1 MKKKNLLL
9 FVIPMLLVLSFSLF
23 AQDNSARIS
32 SGRAP
37 YVQPQSVQYPMNL
50 LNYNSRAFG
59 YDASGGTVAVG
70 PFKMW
75 LSMPFGMTSLF
86 TDPLG
91 AEFVGAG
98 SLANGIWYGARYE
111 VAPLPTKLVRIDTS
125 TGVITFIT
133 NITGATSVTGLAWD
147 STTNTMYASDYGTS
161 NKLGT
166 INLSTGVF
174 TPLAGVVGTGLL
186 IDIACSNNGTIYGN
200 MITTPTTPAQIYTIN
215 KTTGVGTALPQ
226 NTGYNANYAQGMSWD
241 HAVDSGYLAAYN
253 YTTSAGELRKIDP
266 ATGATTLIGT
276 LGAEVDGF
284 VIPNP
289 GVAFTHDYSIPNFL
303 SLPTEWVKNTLYN
316 VKAKVQNSGTSPETN
331 VPVKFFVNG
340 VLTGTPV
347 NFSLAAGGVD
357 SVSFP
362 WTPLTAGPYTLKIAS
377 ALTTDGNRSNDTA
390 TINITVMNSAL
401 QTIFC
406 DDFTTTSNWT
416 LTTAGGTVPW
426 SSTASYTRYTMPS
439 TAIAP
444 GLGCDV
450 DLPGSGNSSNAI
462 ATLTTGL
469 NCTGKTGL
477 YLSFDS
483 DWNTLGTTDIAIT
496 EMSTDNG
503 ATWTQLASWNV
514 DRRNATEILPMTA
527 AENQANVKI
536 RFTAIQPGWDY
547 WWVIDNVCVKGYIL
561 TGTGNNNINL
571 PFNYSLSQNYPNP
584 FNPTTSISYSL
595 KANGFVTLKVYDVL
609 GKEVIT
615 LVNETKSAGTYIV
628 NFNGSKLSSGVYFYK
643 IEANEFTDIKR
654 MMLIK

>member
-1 MKKKNLLL
+1 MWK
-9 FVIPMLLVLSFSLF
+9 
-23 AQDNSARIS
+23 
-32 SGRAP
+32 
-37 YVQPQSVQYPMNL
+37 SVNGLP
-50 LNYNSRAFG
+50 
-59 YDASGGTVAVG
+59 G
-70 PFKMW
+70 PLM
-75 LSMPFGMTSLF
+75 
-86 TDPLG
+86 
-91 AEFVGAG
+91 
-98 SLANGIWYGARYE
+98 
-111 VAPLPTKLVRIDTS
+111 
-125 TGVITFIT
+125 
-133 NITGATSVTGLAWD
+133 D
-147 STTNTMYASDYGTS
+147 STTVTANGVPTWPTVAFFDFVLPATWAQVTATDSVFIGFLYDPISMA
-161 NKLGT
+161 
-166 INLSTGVF
+166 GVF
-174 TPLAGVVGTGLL
+174 IGADESVATPIWPGFA
-186 IDIACSNNGTIYGN
+186 
-200 MITTPTTPAQIYTIN
+200 
-215 KTTGVGTALPQ
+215 KT
-226 NTGYNANYAQGMSWD
+226 
-241 HAVDSGYLAAYN
+241 
-253 YTTSAGELRKIDP
+253 
-266 ATGATTLIGT
+266 ATTAWTDPVT
-276 LGAEVDGF
+276 LWTTYRAMMMRAEGGAAVTF
-284 VIPNP
+284 V
-289 GVAFTHDYSIPNFL
+289 HDYSVPNFL

-340 VLTGTPV
+340 VLTGTPI
-347 NFSLAAGGVD
+347 NKSLAAGGVD

-362 WTPLTAGPYTLKIAS
+362 WTPTTAGPYTLKIAS
-377 ALTTDGNRSNDTA
+377 ALTTDEYRGNDTA
-390 TINITVMNSAL
+390 TIDITVMNSAL

-406 DDFTTTSNWT
+406 DDFTTTANWT

-426 SSTASYTRYTMPS
+426 SSIASYTRYTMPS

-483 DWNTLGTTDIAIT
+483 DWKIIDADDIART

-503 ATWTQLASWNV
+503 ATWTQLASWNAS
-514 DRRNATEILPMTA
+514 RRNATEILPMTA

-547 WWVIDNVCVKGYIL
+547 WWIIDNVCVKGYIL
-561 TGTGNNNINL
+561 TGTGNNYINL

-628 NFNGSKLSSGVYFYK
+628 DFNGSELSSGVYFYK